1 MALSDL
7 SDLATKLRYEYLK
20 YFPCPVVH
28 GESVCERSCKVFQ
41 KQPPEVFCKKKMMFL
56 KNSQN
61 SQKNICTR
69 LSFLI
74 RTPFLQHTSTKLLLV
89 FPSKLQELPGTLK
102 CLRKIREIRVVS
114 ILNQLFI
121 RGFYKRFAI

>member
-7 SDLATKLRYEYLK
+7 SDLTTKLRYEYLK
-20 YFPCPVVH
+20 YFPCPVVR
-28 GESVCERSCKVFQ
+28 GESVCERSYRAFRSSHRRRSV
-41 KQPPEVFCKKKMMFL
+41 KKMMLL

-61 SQKNICTR
+61 SQKNICAR

-74 RTPFLQHTSTKLLLV
+74 RTPFLQNTSRKLLLD

-121 RGFYKRFAI
+121 RGSYKRFAI